1 MDGIAASDLALFLVA
16 TFLASALA
24 GLAGFAFGL
33 VAAAFWLHIL
43 SPLQTATLITVF
55 GLIVQGLSVWRLRR
69 ALSLG
74 RLWPFLAGAVIGAP
88 IGVELLRG
96 GDPQLI
102 RRGVGAL
109 LLLFSLYAVARSK
122 PAGVMAGG
130 RAADGAIGVL
140 SGVLGGATGLAGIL
154 PVVWCNLRGWPK
166 DEQRAVFQTVAVTI
180 FAVTAL
186 WLGIGGD
193 VAADTA
199 WLAAIGLP
207 AVLAGTWA
215 GLRLYG
221 RLDDAAFRH
230 AVLALLALSGV
241 VLMW

>member
-1 MDGIAASDLALFLVA
+1 MDGIAASDLALFLAA
-16 TFLASALA
+16 TALASALA

-69 ALSLG
+69 GLRVG

-96 GDPQLI
+96 SDPQLI

-109 LLLFSLYAVARSK
+109 LLLFSLYAAMRSK
-122 PAGVMAGG
+122 PAGMAAGG
-130 RAADGAIGVL
+130 RMADGAIGFL
-140 SGVLGGATGLAGIL
+140 SGVLGGTTGLAGIL

-166 DEQRAVFQTVAVTI
+166 DEQRTVFQTVAVAI

-186 WLGIGGD
+186 WLGIEGA

-207 AVLAGTWA
+207 ALLAGTWA

-241 VLMW
+241 ALLW